1 MCKPFWMQWNL
12 DAKTQ
17 RFPVCRVR
25 DIALGVI
32 KSEKD
37 KYGRTVFEMA
47 QGVRGR
53 AVVGWGGGENKKE
66 SWDEHE
72 MCRKLFLFDQRR
84 KEERARQLPT
94 KENLRSV
101 PASMGG

>member
-1 MCKPFWMQWNL
+1 MRTKNQQLPKIGAEQDDGICNVQPFWMQRNL

-47 QGVRGR
+47 RGVGGR
-53 AVVGWGGGENKKE
+53 AVVG
-66 SWDEHE
+66 
-72 MCRKLFLFDQRR
+72 
-84 KEERARQLPT
+84 
-94 KENLRSV
+94 
-101 PASMGG
+101 